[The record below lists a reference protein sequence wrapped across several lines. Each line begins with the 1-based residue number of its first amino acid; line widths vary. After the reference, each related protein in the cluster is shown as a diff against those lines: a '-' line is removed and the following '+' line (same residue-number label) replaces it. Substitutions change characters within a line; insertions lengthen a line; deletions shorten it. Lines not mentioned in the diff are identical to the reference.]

1 MSECCMT
8 REESNTQVMKLQAQ
22 ELIEQAYQRGYKAGY
37 EKGFKNGFDEGVLHP
52 DINIIEKWIEQGRN
66 EAWEAAGR
74 LVAMEYW
81 KVNDILSDGVLDIKT
96 DEDIFIR
103 LTASEAISKIEA
115 YEQKKQEQDEIKV
128 GDEVAFHH
136 EDRPDT
142 VMFVTKVAE
151 DGFIDGMDAKGNLYA
166 EKNPKNW
173 TKTGRHLNEIV
184 EVLKKMQEDE

>member
-1 MSECCMT
+1 MT
-8 REESNTQVMKLQAQ
+8 NGTEGMKKQSQ
-22 ELIEQAYQRGYKAGY
+22 ELIEQAYQHGYKVGY

-66 EAWEAAGR
+66 EAWEVAGK
-74 LVAMEYW
+74 LVSMGYKECNE
-81 KVNDILSDGVLDIKT
+81 VLGDHILTIDTV
-96 DEDIFIR
+96 DEIFVR
-103 LTASEAISKIEA
+103 CTASEAVSKIKA
-115 YEQKKQEQDEIKV
+115 YEEQKKQEQDEIKV

-166 EKNPKNW
+166 EKNPNNW

-184 EVLKKMQEDE
+184 EVLKKMQEGES